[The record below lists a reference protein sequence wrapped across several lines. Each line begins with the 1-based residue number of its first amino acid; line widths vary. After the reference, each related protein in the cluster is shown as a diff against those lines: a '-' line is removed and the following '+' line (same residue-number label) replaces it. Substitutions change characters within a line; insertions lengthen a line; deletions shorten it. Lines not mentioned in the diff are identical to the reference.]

1 MNLTIEDVLAE
12 WETDKNL
19 DQAHI
24 DNEIAKLSP
33 LHFKYM
39 KMYMEA
45 SKFQIQT
52 KKRISKLKH
61 LKIQYYKGM
70 MDRDTLNKLG
80 WEQYQG
86 LKPQN
91 ANDWDL
97 TLKNDNDLIDL
108 QDVADTNEALLKM
121 LESILWHIRDRGN
134 HLKTLFDYQRFIG
147 GGY

>member
-19 DQAHI
+19 DQSHI

>member
-1 MNLTIEDVLAE
+1 MITIDDVLAE
-12 WETDKNL
+12 WESDKNL
-19 DQAHI
+19 DQSHI
-24 DNEIAKLSP
+24 DTEIAKLSA

-39 KMYMEA
+39 KMYMDT

-52 KKRISKLKH
+52 KKRMGKLKH

-70 MDRDTLNKLG
+70 MDKHTLAQLG

-97 TLKNDNDLIDL
+97 TLKNDNDIIEV
-108 QDVADTNEALLKM
+108 QDIYDTNEAQLKM

>member
-91 ANDWDL
+91 SNDWDL

>member
-147 GGY
+147 GVY